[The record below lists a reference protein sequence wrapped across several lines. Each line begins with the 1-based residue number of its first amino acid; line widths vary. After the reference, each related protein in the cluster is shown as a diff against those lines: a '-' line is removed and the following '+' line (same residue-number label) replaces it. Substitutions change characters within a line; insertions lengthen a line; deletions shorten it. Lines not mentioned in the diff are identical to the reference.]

1 MTTTAPPA
9 PHKPKRGME
18 NVRDMV
24 LSLALVLAFVGVV
37 FFFARPDPRTTEQA
51 LREIDPS
58 GDLRAASQ
66 SIPGL
71 PVPTG
76 LGDGWRA
83 TSSTPEDGGLRIGY
97 VTPDYQYAE
106 YAVRGAEP
114 GTFVFDQTGRGTRGG
129 SLRIGDR
136 EWQVWSDSEG
146 HTSLVLQGAGS
157 TVVVGGLRETAEDE
171 ELQELAASLRP

>member
-9 PHKPKRGME
+9 PVKKRGRE

-37 FFFARPDPRTTEQA
+37 FFFARPDPRTTERA

-58 GDLRAASQ
+58 GDLRSMSESLSGA
-66 SIPGL
+66 

-83 TSSTPEDGGLRIGY
+83 TSSTREGDGLRVGY
-97 VTPDYQYAE
+97 VTPDDEYAE
-106 YAVRGAEP
+106 YAVRGADP

-136 EWQVWSDSEG
+136 EWQVWSDDEG
-146 HTSLVLQGAGS
+146 HTSLVLVGTGS
-157 TVVVGGLRETAEDE
+157 TVVIGGLRETAADE

>member
-1 MTTTAPPA
+1 
-9 PHKPKRGME
+9 
-18 NVRDMV
+18 MV

-37 FFFARPDPRTTEQA
+37 FFFARPDPRTTEQT

-58 GDLRAASQ
+58 GDLRSV
-66 SIPGL
+66 SETIPGL

-83 TSSTPEDGGLRIGY
+83 TSATREGDGLRVGY
-97 VTPDYQYAE
+97 VTPDYQYVE
-106 YAVRGAEP
+106 YAVRGADP
-114 GTFVFDQTGRGTRGG
+114 GTFVVDQTGRGTRGG

-136 EWQVWSDSEG
+136 EWQVWSDGGG
-146 HTSLVLQGAGS
+146 HTSLVLPGAGS
-157 TVVVGGLRETAEDE
+157 TVVIGGLRETAEDE